1 MFNAPTL
8 RLNYPHMLKSDS
20 EIWHRFLQK
29 YPDYFDM
36 VDYDIHIG
44 QGVTPD
50 PSWDANIASMA
61 TALTQRRID
70 VLGVKGLLWYI
81 VEVKKDPGVSALGQL
96 IGYRVLYKL
105 QYSTRPTPRL
115 LLIAN
120 RVDDDLASILSSQNI
135 SSFVV

>member
-1 MFNAPTL
+1 
-8 RLNYPHMLKSDS
+8 MLKSDS
-20 EIWHRFLQK
+20 EIWDRFLQK

-50 PSWDANIASMA
+50 PSWDPNIASMA

-70 VLGVKGLLWYI
+70 VLGVSGLLWYI
-81 VEVKKDPGVSALGQL
+81 VEVKKDPGVSAVGQL
-96 IGYRVLYKL
+96 IGYRVLYKA
-105 QYSTRPTPRL
+105 QYPARPTPRL
-115 LLIAN
+115 LLISDQ
-120 RVDDDLASILSSQNI
+120 VDDDLAVILSTQNI